1 MEKEYKQV
9 KFRLSSWRKL
19 RKQFYGRKNE
29 TFSDYIERI
38 ALFFEINRAREKGEM
53 LILAKELKNE

>member
-1 MEKEYKQV
+1 MKEYKQV

-19 RKQFYGRKNE
+19 RRQFYGRLNE

-38 ALFFEINRAREKGEM
+38 EM
-53 LILAKELKNE
+53 YLKNVAPYFKGKQYKK